1 MTRFFLMT
9 FKRQNNDLDPD
20 RKAQAEIYV
29 ARRIPENVISPCR
42 GDIWNLPKW
51 EESLWN
57 PCHREFI
64 IYAKK
69 NTSSPGTL
77 TPIEM
82 SSLLTSMMR
91 RTLKSLNICAGVPLF
106 FCSRLTPSSSAC
118 CCSSPDVFSPAQI
131 NRKTSESTSAAPIS
145 PRSFKVEVN
154 TLSTSSS
161 PLLVIKWMALRA
173 LDKHA
178 VMAYGSW
185 FRAYRCWTMMYFSWN
200 M

>member
-1 MTRFFLMT
+1 MT
-9 FKRQNNDLDPD
+9 FRRQNNDLDPD
-20 RKAQAEIYV
+20 KEAQAEIYV
-29 ARRIPENVISPCR
+29 ARCIPENVISPCR

-82 SSLLTSMMR
+82 SSLRAHEHDAEDIEHMS
-91 RTLKSLNICAGVPLF
+91 SVPLF

-118 CCSSPDVFSPAQI
+118 CCSSPDVISPTQS
-131 NRKTSESTSAAPIS
+131 NRKRLDPQVLLRSF
-145 PRSFKVEVN
+145 RHWSFKVEVN
-154 TLSTSSS
+154 TPGHLKLSPSGHQMDGSTG
-161 PLLVIKWMALRA
+161 LRQTCCNGIW
-173 LDKHA
+173 LM
-178 VMAYGSW
+178 VQSL
-185 FRAYRCWTMMYFSWN
+185 
-200 M
+200 

>member
-1 MTRFFLMT
+1 MT
-9 FKRQNNDLDPD
+9 FRRQNNDLDPD
-20 RKAQAEIYV
+20 KKAQAEIYV
-29 ARRIPENVISPCR
+29 ARCIPENVISPCR

-82 SSLLTSMMR
+82 SSLRAHEHDAEDIEDMC
-91 RTLKSLNICAGVPLF
+91 IVPLF

-118 CCSSPDVFSPAQI
+118 CCSSPDVISPTQI
-131 NRKTSESTSAAPIS
+131 NRKTIGSRSDLSATDHLRLKSTPLAPQAL
-145 PRSFKVEVN
+145 PFW
-154 TLSTSSS
+154 SSNGWLFG
-161 PLLVIKWMALRA
+161 P
-173 LDKHA
+173 
-178 VMAYGSW
+178 
-185 FRAYRCWTMMYFSWN
+185 
-200 M
+200 